1 MFELPTVEDLY
12 SSSGEF
18 FEPDLFNFF
27 SLHGHQVFIR
37 RVRRR
42 FQLWTVRV
50 PYEWTGISSIYHD
63 AHLKR
68 DELFEHYDYDFI
80 NHKFILVT
88 RIITE
93 RFING

>member
-18 FEPDLFNFF
+18 VEPDLFNFF

-50 PYEWTGISSIYHD
+50 PYEWTGISSIYHNE
-63 AHLKR
+63 HLKR
-68 DELFEHYDYDFI
+68 DELFEHDEFDFI
-80 NHKFILVT
+80 LHKFLVVCEILV
-88 RIITE
+88 E
-93 RFING
+93 RYING